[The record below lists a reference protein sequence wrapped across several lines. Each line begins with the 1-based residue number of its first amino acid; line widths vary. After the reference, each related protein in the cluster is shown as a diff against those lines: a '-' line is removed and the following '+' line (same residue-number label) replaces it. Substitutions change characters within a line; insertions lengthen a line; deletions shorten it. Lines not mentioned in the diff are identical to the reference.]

1 MKRLLFSSGQ
11 PDRSVPAGY
20 VEIIYSPESGGFA
33 VKHPDGSLDSLGV
46 SIEGTPVHAVA
57 ATATLDPTGTDNS
70 VVLTRD
76 EAGAA
81 SSLSAEITTPE
92 QAEISVDFD
101 GTTVSISAG
110 TKYRMTISGPLDPDI
125 NGTLVY
131 AGAVAGDNGSLHIWS
146 STGTIEPEDA
156 DPFIRLTGGTTTEGD
171 FCSLERYASGIW
183 DAQWNSTTAAVF
195 PDGLTFEALNEES
208 GTPAITAS
216 PPTAQQVVAAV
227 NASEI
232 PFTASGAGAGAVAAA
247 TAAFSGGSNATVAI
261 KGTEMFD
268 STNKYTAISDVIASS
283 TSGWRKVAHS
293 AL

>member
-57 ATATLDPTGTDNS
+57 ATATLDPTGADNS

-76 EAGAA
+76 EAGAI
-81 SSLSAEITTPE
+81 SSLAAEITTPE

-110 TKYRMTISGPLDPDI
+110 TKFRMTVAGTLSPGATGTLIYGGSIANYPAWSSDGSIETPETGNWILLARPANAWILFFKTDGTTVGSWTSTETDEDFPNGLTYVA
-125 NGTLVY
+125 NGTE
-131 AGAVAGDNGSLHIWS
+131 
-146 STGTIEPEDA
+146 TGTPI
-156 DPFIRLTGGTTTEGD
+156 
-171 FCSLERYASGIW
+171 
-183 DAQWNSTTAAVF
+183 
-195 PDGLTFEALNEES
+195 
-208 GTPAITAS
+208 ITALL
-216 PPTAQQVVAAV
+216 PTSAQVVAAV

-232 PFTASGAGAGAVAAA
+232 PFTASGAGIGAVAAA

-268 STNKYTAISDVIASS
+268 ATNKYTAISDVIASS

>member
-1 MKRLLFSSGQ
+1 MRLILNSGQ
-11 PDRSVPAGY
+11 PARSVPQGSY
-20 VEIIYSPESGGFA
+20 EIILSPLNRGISLVGFGGKTIN
-33 VKHPDGSLDSLGV
+33 VGSPV
-46 SIEGTPVHAVA
+46 FGTPVHAVK

-76 EAGAA
+76 EAGAV

-110 TKYRMTISGPLDPDI
+110 TKFRMTVAGTLSPGATGTLIYGGSIANYPAWSSDGSIETPETGNWILLARPANAWILFFKTDGTTVGSWTSTETDEDFPNGLTYVA
-125 NGTLVY
+125 NGTE
-131 AGAVAGDNGSLHIWS
+131 
-146 STGTIEPEDA
+146 TGTPI
-156 DPFIRLTGGTTTEGD
+156 
-171 FCSLERYASGIW
+171 
-183 DAQWNSTTAAVF
+183 
-195 PDGLTFEALNEES
+195 
-208 GTPAITAS
+208 ITALL
-216 PPTAQQVVAAV
+216 PTSAQVVAAV

-232 PFTASGAGAGAVAAA
+232 PFTASGAGIGAVAAA
-247 TAAFSGGSNATVAI
+247 TAAFSSGSNATVAI

-268 STNKYTAISDVIASS
+268 ATNKYTAISDVIASS